1 MSREWLASPREIRFL
16 AEAGHGLRRPWRSPV
31 SLPEGHVRPT
41 TLEGHIRPTTLPE
54 GHIRPTTLAR
64 CVIRRQVW
72 PGAFSHA
79 APLTL
84 GDLFIYLATAAARRR
99 GGSALGRRVHV
110 SPSRL
115 LGAAYRHTLPPHRKV
130 CTPSERCPG
139 HGGAWEVRRTD
150 SSSSFSCACRR
161 RGARTLSFCRI
172 APSKSFDSMAAAE
185 ASPPLAQRAANSA
198 RG

>member
-1 MSREWLASPREIRFL
+1 MGYGAHGARQSRWRGTLGPR
-16 AEAGHGLRRPWRSPV
+16 G
-31 SLPEGHVRPT
+31 
-41 TLEGHIRPTTLPE
+41 
-54 GHIRPTTLAR
+54 
-64 CVIRRQVW
+64 W

-79 APLTL
+79 GSLALR
-84 GDLFIYLATAAARRR
+84 DLLIELATAAARRR

-185 ASPPLAQRAANSA
+185 TCRRWPGCQLGAGTKRAYCNEFRKITTRGAGRIA
-198 RG
+198 RKRTRNAFIVR

>member
-1 MSREWLASPREIRFL
+1 MAQ
-16 AEAGHGLRRPWRSPV
+16 AGHGLRRPWRAPV
-31 SLPEGHVRPT
+31 SLPEGH
-41 TLEGHIRPTTLPE
+41 IRP
-54 GHIRPTTLAR
+54 RS
-64 CVIRRQVW
+64 W

-84 GDLFIYLATAAARRR
+84 RDLFIYLATAAARRR

-172 APSKSFDSMAAAE
+172 APSKSFDSIAAAE
-185 ASPPLAQRAANSA
+185 ASPPPLASVANSA
-198 RG
+198 RVGPQVFNPRSLSQRGCKLREHKVERRPERITKAIAKSS